1 MLKVDCNFGEFS
13 QLVIPPSWI
22 VKSVKSVSLKS
33 KLITMYFLI
42 KDFILLKPL
51 RSSYIMKSYY
61 RSSKRYHQS
70 EQSTTNTTSTAN
82 NSIAESAAANTIAES
97 NSSNLLMP
105 VNSSTQHS
113 VRVSSR
119 SFIVRPP
126 STPNITVVKPLIV
139 LINPKS
145 GGKLGPKLLKKFT
158 WFLNARQVFDLTL
171 PGGPRLP

>member
-1 MLKVDCNFGEFS
+1 M
-13 QLVIPPSWI
+13 
-22 VKSVKSVSLKS
+22 
-33 KLITMYFLI
+33 
-42 KDFILLKPL
+42 
-51 RSSYIMKSYY
+51 MKSYY

-70 EQSTTNTTSTAN
+70 EQLNTNNNNINATNNN
-82 NSIAESAAANTIAES
+82 NSNINETASNCLVES
-97 NSSNLLMP
+97 NSSNLLIP
-105 VNSSTQHS
+105 VSSNTQHS
-113 VRVSSR
+113 VRVSNR
-119 SFIVRPP
+119 SFIIRPP